1 MWEFYGW
8 HLWMHGIAYLAKAPS
23 ATRAAAA
30 ASHGTTPTRESI
42 CTSSSCKRTW
52 IVPWIFHSPDFL
64 TRSQSEVAI
73 MMLHCLS
80 KSFEPLLNSLWSP
93 MDHLLRQTSKCQLGC
108 SHKKWDL
115 RNFFVTEFEIF
126 VNSSFYEVKYQI
138 PEWFE
143 LKHPLKLTYN
153 TVKYFVKSL

>member
-1 MWEFYGW
+1 MSWEKFFLASVTCFPSSWEQEHCIRDLVWSCNVRFLKTLFWYIKTKSDIFCAPPYSSMYVTYKKKTFMWEFYGW

-23 ATRAAAA
+23 ATRAAA

-80 KSFEPLLNSLWSP
+80 KSFEPLL
-93 MDHLLRQTSKCQLGC
+93 
-108 SHKKWDL
+108 
-115 RNFFVTEFEIF
+115 
-126 VNSSFYEVKYQI
+126 Y
-138 PEWFE
+138 
-143 LKHPLKLTYN
+143 LKIRL
-153 TVKYFVKSL
+153 